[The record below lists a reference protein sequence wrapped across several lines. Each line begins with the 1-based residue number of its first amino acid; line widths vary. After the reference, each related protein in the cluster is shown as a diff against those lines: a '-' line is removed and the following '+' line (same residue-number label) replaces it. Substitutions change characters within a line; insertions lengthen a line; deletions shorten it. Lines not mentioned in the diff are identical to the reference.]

1 VSTSARLSIFMYFF
15 HDNISCSNS
24 ISDIM
29 VLDSGML
36 GLGVMD
42 IILSQMDSTLTIWKH
57 CSDTLWNSKLYNKAF
72 QPCSFLHSLSCS
84 SR

>member
-1 VSTSARLSIFMYFF
+1 MSTSARLSIFMYFF

-42 IILSQMDSTLTIWKH
+42 IILSQMDSTLTI
-57 CSDTLWNSKLYNKAF
+57 
-72 QPCSFLHSLSCS
+72 
-84 SR
+84 